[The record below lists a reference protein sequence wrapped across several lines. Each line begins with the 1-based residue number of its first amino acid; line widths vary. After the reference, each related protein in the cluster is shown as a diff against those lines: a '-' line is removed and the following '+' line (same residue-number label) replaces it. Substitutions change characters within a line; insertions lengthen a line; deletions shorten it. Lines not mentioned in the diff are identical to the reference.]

1 MNTAELFVSGL
12 DVKKDLDSSKV
23 CSFRAG
29 GKIRTA
35 VYPKTPGDLRLLVS
49 DRSYAILG
57 GMTDVAVSDD
67 GYEGTAIFSTALR
80 GVEVDGDYAYLGSG
94 ERLPKVA
101 SSLIALGYSGLEN
114 LVGIPG
120 TVGGATFMN
129 AGAFGRTMGELVE
142 EVVVFDLST
151 GESYRLKKEEL
162 IFSYRR
168 SSFIENRELIVGVKL
183 RLKESSSDKTVPLA
197 EEYKRKRKASQP
209 SDPSLGSTFK
219 NPSGVSAGAIIEKV
233 GMKGIRWGGA
243 EVSTRHANFI
253 VNREDA
259 LVADL
264 IKLKN
269 EVKRRVFD
277 ECGIMLEEE
286 IKILK

>member
-12 DVKKDLDSSKV
+12 DVKKDLDTSRI

-29 GKIRTA
+29 GKISSA

-49 DRSYAILG
+49 DTPYVVLG

-67 GYEGTAIFSTALR
+67 GYDGTVVFTSALR
-80 GVEVDGDYAYLGSG
+80 GIEVDGDYAYLGSG

-101 SSLIALGYSGLEN
+101 TTLTALGYSGLEN
-114 LVGIPG
+114 LIGIPG
-120 TVGGATFMN
+120 TVGGAAFMN

-151 GESYRLKKEEL
+151 GESYRLRREEL
-162 IFSYRR
+162 IFSYRH
-168 SSFIENRELIVGVKL
+168 SSFRENRELIVGVKL

-197 EEYKRKRKASQP
+197 EEYKRRRKLSQP
-209 SDPSLGSTFK
+209 TSPSLGSTFK
-219 NPSGVSAGAIIEKV
+219 NPPHASAGELIERV
-233 GMKGIRWGGA
+233 GLKGIRWGGA
-243 EVSTRHANFI
+243 EVSELHANFI

-259 LVADL
+259 LVSDL
-264 IKLKN
+264 VKLKN
-269 EVKRRVFD
+269 EVKRKVFD
-277 ECGIMLEEE
+277 ECGVMLEEE

>member
-1 MNTAELFVSGL
+1 MNTAEMFVSGL
-12 DVKKDLDSSKV
+12 DVKKDLDTSRI

-29 GKIRTA
+29 GKISLA

-49 DRSYAILG
+49 DTPYTILG

-67 GYEGTAIFSTALR
+67 GYDGTVVFSSALR
-80 GVEVDGDYAYLGSG
+80 GVEVDGDYAYIGSG

-101 SSLIALGYSGLEN
+101 TTLTALGYSGLEN
-114 LVGIPG
+114 LIGIPG

-142 EVVVFDLST
+142 EVVVFDLSS

-168 SSFIENRELIVGVKL
+168 SSIRENRELITGVKL
-183 RLKESSSDKTVPLA
+183 RLKESSPEKTVPLA
-197 EEYKRKRKASQP
+197 EEYKRRRKETQP
-209 SDPSLGSTFK
+209 TLPSLGSTFK
-219 NPSGVSAGAIIEKV
+219 NPLRTSAGALIDKV
-233 GMKGIRWGGA
+233 GLKGVRWGGA
-243 EVSTRHANFI
+243 EVSELHANFI

-259 LVADL
+259 LVSDL

-269 EVKRRVFD
+269 EVKRKVFD
-277 ECGIMLEEE
+277 ECGVMLEEE